1 MDPFV
6 EYTIGDVII
15 TLLFWGIP
23 AVIFW
28 FMIIGTVWLSK
39 KNAKME
45 PKKKSQPSDDFMVE
59 SRRVINFIKERDGL
73 VTTGLLSKEEK
84 KELEELYDSS
94 GVASL
99 FRFAHY
105 AGYHITFE
113 QNECKWSDDPE
124 YLDPKVFK
132 TDMGEAAALSEE
144 RMWDQYKRYHDPPMS
159 ERERLL
165 KKYKRFKSIRTVRHT
180 GKTV

>member
-6 EYTIGDVII
+6 EFTKEDMIV

-23 AVIFW
+23 VAILWLVAIGAVW
-28 FMIIGTVWLSK
+28 SGRKNSK
-39 KNAKME
+39 RDLEKNSK
-45 PKKKSQPSDDFMVE
+45 PSDDFMVE
-59 SRRVINFIKERDGL
+59 SRRVIDFIKERDEF
-73 VTTGLLSKEEK
+73 VTAGLLSKEER
-84 KELEELYDSS
+84 KELDELYDSS

-105 AGYHITFE
+105 AGYHITYE

-132 TDMGEAAALSEE
+132 TDMGEAAALREE
-144 RMWDQYKRYHDPPMS
+144 RKWNQYKRYHDPPMS

-165 KKYKRFKSIRTVRHT
+165 KK
-180 GKTV
+180 